1 MSADLPLWAGR
12 RQSER
17 SRNPRIES
25 KCLRFLV
32 TRPRSCSIAVAATR
46 ASGSRTPNSRDPTGA
61 LGHGPVDAKFSEG
74 REQLNG
80 EVRCGVAGEE
90 FCAGNHRVV
99 EPVAT
104 GYESCCSSEV
114 VDEDVGVDEEISH
127 AATRRARA
135 WSRPVRRQT
144 WP

>member
-1 MSADLPLWAGR
+1 MLAVPRDQTETVFNRGCGDEGIGKSD
-12 RQSER
+12 SE
-17 SRNPRIES
+17 
-25 KCLRFLV
+25 L
-32 TRPRSCSIAVAATR
+32 
-46 ASGSRTPNSRDPTGA
+46 SRDPTGA

-80 EVRCGVAGEE
+80 EVRRGVAGEE
-90 FCAGNHRVV
+90 FCAGDHRVV

-104 GYESCCSSEV
+104 GYERSCASEV

-135 WSRPVRRQT
+135 LSRPVRRQT

>member
-1 MSADLPLWAGR
+1 MLAVSRDQTEIVFNRGR
-12 RQSER
+12 GDEGVGKPDSE
-17 SRNPRIES
+17 
-25 KCLRFLV
+25 L
-32 TRPRSCSIAVAATR
+32 
-46 ASGSRTPNSRDPTGA
+46 SRDPTGA